1 MSSSAPPGPSPSN
14 TPRPI
19 APRVW
24 LYFVVGQAGW
34 FVCVLSAARGVAWI
48 GGAFVLATVV
58 WHATR
63 VAAPV
68 PELKLV
74 ATAVL
79 IGALWESLLVASGLL
94 VYPGGALIGGTA
106 PWWLLAL
113 WALFAVQ
120 FNVLF
125 GWLKRRL
132 FLAAMV
138 GALAG
143 PLSFRAGAALGAV
156 RFGDP
161 VLSLFALSVGWA
173 VLMPLMLALARRWDG
188 VHVLTDQPDGRAHG

>member
-1 MSSSAPPGPSPSN
+1 MSPRDLPSPSSSN
-14 TPRPI
+14 AARGAALKP
-19 APRVW
+19 W

-34 FVCVLSAARGVAWI
+34 FVCVTSAARGVAWI
-48 GGAFVLATVV
+48 GAVFVLAAVF
-58 WHATR
+58 WHATL

-74 ATAVL
+74 AAAVL
-79 IGALWESLLVASGLL
+79 IGALWETILVASGLL
-94 VYPGGALIGGTA
+94 VYPNGVLIPGTA

-120 FNVLF
+120 LNVLF
-125 GWLKRRL
+125 SWLKQRL
-132 FLAAMV
+132 LLAAAL

-156 RFGDP
+156 RLADP
-161 VLSLFALSVGWA
+161 VLSCAALGAGWA
-173 VLMPLMLALARRWDG
+173 VLMPLILALARRWDG
-188 VHVLTDQPDGRAHG
+188 VHIAD

>member
-1 MSSSAPPGPSPSN
+1 MALLRCRSGGLVYL
-14 TPRPI
+14 
-19 APRVW
+19 RVE
-24 LYFVVGQAGW
+24 
-34 FVCVLSAARGVAWI
+34 CRKGVAWI
-48 GGAFVLATVV
+48 GGVFVLAAVV
-58 WHATR
+58 WHARR

-120 FNVLF
+120 FNALF

-173 VLMPLMLALARRWDG
+173 ALMPLMLALARRWDG
-188 VHVLTDQPDGRAHG
+188 VHVPTDQPDGRAHGLGA

>member
-1 MSSSAPPGPSPSN
+1 M
-14 TPRPI
+14 
-19 APRVW
+19 W

-188 VHVLTDQPDGRAHG
+188 VHVPTD